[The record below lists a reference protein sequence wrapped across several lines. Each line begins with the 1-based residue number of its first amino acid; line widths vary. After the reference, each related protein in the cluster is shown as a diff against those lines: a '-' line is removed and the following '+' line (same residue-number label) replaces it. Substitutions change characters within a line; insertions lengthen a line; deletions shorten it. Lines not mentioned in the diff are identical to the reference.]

1 MHVLFLSHEASRTG
15 APIALLHFMRYLK
28 ENTDITFSIILKHAG
43 GLHEEMRKLAP
54 LYLYADIIK
63 DQSPRD
69 KIIQNV
75 SLIYA
80 NTVGVH
86 EILALFDTK
95 KVPILAHIH
104 ELETVI
110 RIFKGETLWKKFSIT
125 HYIAASRAVKD
136 NLVRNHGIE
145 TNDITVIHETIPNI
159 NTQEILGRSNAIRT
173 LLGIPLQDFI
183 VGSVGSVEWR
193 KGADLLT
200 QIALAVRAKRNTQP
214 IHFIWI
220 GAPFNKEY
228 IANIRQKIQQEG
240 LSKTVR
246 FIGPRLNRL
255 DYMGIFDAFIMLS
268 REDPFPLVMLEAA
281 ALQKPIL
288 CFQGSGGCSEFVERN
303 NGYVVPYEDTTS
315 MANKLCEIQKNPT
328 DAQKRGRMAQS
339 NFIRN
344 FEIQTVAPRM
354 IGLIKK
360 YHVHAR

>member
-1 MHVLFLSHEASRTG
+1 MHILFLCHEATRTG

-43 GLHEEMRKLAP
+43 GLDEEMRELAS

-63 DQSPRD
+63 DQSLRD

-80 NTVGVH
+80 NTVGIH

-110 RIFKGETLWKKFSIT
+110 HTFKGETLWNKFSIA
-125 HYIAASRAVKD
+125 HYIAASQAVKD
-136 NLVRNHGIE
+136 NLVKNHGIE
-145 TNDITVIHETIPNI
+145 MNAITVIHETIPSI
-159 NTQEILGRSNAIRT
+159 NTQEILERSNAIRT
-173 LLGIPLQDFI
+173 LLGIGLKDFI

-193 KGADLLT
+193 KGADLLIE
-200 QIALAVRAKRNTQP
+200 IAAAVRAKHNNQP
-214 IHFIWI
+214 MHFIWI

-240 LSKTVR
+240 LSQTVR

-268 REDPFPLVMLEAA
+268 REDPFPLVVLEAA

-288 CFQGSGGCSEFVERN
+288 CFAGSGGSPQFVATD
-303 NGYVVPYEDTTS
+303 NGYVLPYEDTAS
-315 MANKLCEIQKNPT
+315 MANKLCEIQGNPT

-339 NFIRN
+339 HFIQN
-344 FEIQTVAPRM
+344 FEIQTVAPRI